1 MEKTSVTIYV
11 TVAWF
16 YLLARKQAKL
26 IPLVT
31 WHVCVYCLSASCFY
45 LFIYL
50 FIFYHHAADGLSCAD
65 VAFQAFESSVCN
77 WSICNPNI
85 SLLLTQG
92 YY

>member
-1 MEKTSVTIYV
+1 
-11 TVAWF
+11 
-16 YLLARKQAKL
+16 
-26 IPLVT
+26 
-31 WHVCVYCLSASCFY
+31 
-45 LFIYL
+45 
-50 FIFYHHAADGLSCAD
+50 LSCAD

>member
-1 MEKTSVTIYV
+1 MDGEDLCYNICHRSMVLFTCKKASKTNSIGN
-11 TVAWF
+11 
-16 YLLARKQAKL
+16 LARL
-26 IPLVT
+26 CLLP
-31 WHVCVYCLSASCFY
+31 VCFLF

>member
-1 MEKTSVTIYV
+1 MEKTSATIYV

-16 YLLARKQAKL
+16 YLLARKQAEL

-31 WHVCVYCLSASCFY
+31 WYVCVYCLSASCF
-45 LFIYL
+45 F
-50 FIFYHHAADGLSCAD
+50 FFYHRAADGLSCAD